1 MEYFDKIDINNYIQY
16 TIKKINYSK
25 SNGVVTIYYKD
36 IQIDFISIKNI
47 ILKKAYV
54 DLIILKDINK
64 FQEGV
69 KEENKFNNMAMV
81 EKNWIQELKNKYLY
95 NN

>member
-16 TIKKINYSK
+16 TIKKINYSN
-25 SNGVVTIYYKD
+25 SNRVVTIYFKD

-54 DLIILKDINK
+54 YLIIL
-64 FQEGV
+64 
-69 KEENKFNNMAMV
+69 
-81 EKNWIQELKNKYLY
+81 
-95 NN
+95 

>member
-16 TIKKINYSK
+16 IIKKINYSN
-25 SNGVVTIYYKD
+25 SNRVVTIYFKD

-54 DLIILKDINK
+54 YLIIL
-64 FQEGV
+64 
-69 KEENKFNNMAMV
+69 
-81 EKNWIQELKNKYLY
+81 
-95 NN
+95 